1 MKYRIEY
8 SNGVVV
14 YKSFY
19 DKWKLAEFLHN
30 EGDHVVDCT
39 RWNENVRSKL

>member
-14 YKSFY
+14 YKGFSSVEEANF
-19 DKWKLAEFLHN
+19 WKHN
-30 EGDHVVDCT
+30 EGDHVISFERIT
-39 RWNENVRSKL
+39 